1 MTDNLA
7 IWNKLGKTDPDQT
20 KTFQR
25 GGGFKGTA
33 IKPIYTEQ
41 KMTEVFGPCGICWGF
56 TEPRFELV
64 PASDGQTAVYCW
76 LSLWYIHEGVRSE
89 PIPGVGGDFVVVKQR
104 DGLRTND
111 EAFKAAFTDAI
122 GNAMKHLGMSAD
134 VHMGLFDDSKYVR
147 SLREDKEPA
156 AGSIPASRGA
166 GGGNPSTAPASA
178 NRTSGGETLTG
189 RETGAVKQ
197 GPAPV
202 SPITHEQA
210 AIISA
215 AETFMFNA
223 TDEDELDQ
231 WARDNGAECKRLGIV
246 AGSAAGKR
254 LREIIEK
261 RRTEIREADMPAG
274 QLEAAG

>member
-7 IWNKLGKTDPDQT
+7 IWNKLGRTDPDQT

-41 KMTEVFGPCGICWGF
+41 KMTEVFGPCGTGWGF

-76 LSLWYIHEGVRSE
+76 LSLWYVHNGVRSE

-134 VHMGLFDDSKYVR
+134 VHMGLFDDSKYLR
-147 SLREDKEPA
+147 SLREEKEPA
-156 AGSIPASRGA
+156 GNPASRGA
-166 GGGNPSTAPASA
+166 GGGAPSTAPASA

-202 SPITHEQA
+202 SSPEAPADTYVKTAIAAMNTARTAEDLKAWWADQANAREDFGITKG
-210 AIISA
+210 S
-215 AETFMFNA
+215 
-223 TDEDELDQ
+223 
-231 WARDNGAECKRLGIV
+231 KRYSTLWDAFLAKGT
-246 AGSAAGKR
+246 ALKSQPDPDAWQS
-254 LREIIEK
+254 EE
-261 RRTEIREADMPAG
+261 
-274 QLEAAG
+274 EAA

>member
-20 KTFQR
+20 KAFQR

-33 IKPIYTEQ
+33 IKPVYTEQ
-41 KMTEVFGPCGICWGF
+41 KMTEVFGPCGTGWGF

-64 PASDGQTAVYCW
+64 TASEGQTAVYCW
-76 LSLWYIHEGVRSE
+76 LSLWYVHNGVRSE

-156 AGSIPASRGA
+156 GNPASRGA
-166 GGGNPSTAPASA
+166 GAVSSPQAPAPA
-178 NRTSGGETLTG
+178 NRTPGGETLAG
-189 RETGAVKQ
+189 REAGAVKQ
-197 GPAPV
+197 GTAPA
-202 SPITHEQA
+202 SITQDQA
-210 AIISA
+210 TFIDGSKRALALAESVTDVAEWEERNKPEA
-215 AETFMFNA
+215 ARLGFR
-223 TDEDELDQ
+223 
-231 WARDNGAECKRLGIV
+231 RDNPAGVALRKAINDRIAE
-246 AGSAAGKR
+246 
-254 LREIIEK
+254 IEL
-261 RRTEIREADMPAG
+261 ADMPAG
-274 QLEAAG
+274 QLEVAE

>member
-7 IWNKLGKTDPDQT
+7 IWNKLGRTDPDQT

-41 KMTEVFGPCGICWGF
+41 KMTEVFGPCGTGWGF

-76 LSLWYIHEGVRSE
+76 LSLWYVHNGVRSE

-134 VHMGLFDDSKYVR
+134 VHMGLFDDSKYLR
-147 SLREDKEPA
+147 TLREEKEPA
-156 AGSIPASRGA
+156 GNPASRG
-166 GGGNPSTAPASA
+166 GGAPSTAPAPA
-178 NRTSGGETLTG
+178 NREDPADTY
-189 RETGAVKQ
+189 VKT
-197 GPAPV
+197 AIAAMNTAR
-202 SPITHEQA
+202 SAEDLKAWWAEQA
-210 AIISA
+210 
-215 AETFMFNA
+215 NA
-223 TDEDELDQ
+223 REDF
-231 WARDNGAECKRLGIV
+231 GI
-246 AGSAAGKR
+246 AKGGKR
-254 LREIIEK
+254 YALLWDAFLAKGTALKSQPDPDAWQSEE
-261 RRTEIREADMPAG
+261 
-274 QLEAAG
+274 EAA

>member
-7 IWNKLGKTDPDQT
+7 IWNKLGRTDPDQT

-166 GGGNPSTAPASA
+166 GGGNPSTAPAPA

-202 SPITHEQA
+202 SPEQSAFITMA
-210 AIISA
+210 KKALA
-215 AETFMFNA
+215 LAESA
-223 TDEDELDQ
+223 TDVAEWEERNKPEAVRLGFR
-231 WARDNGAECKRLGIV
+231 RDNEAGVSLRKAINERIAE
-246 AGSAAGKR
+246 
-254 LREIIEK
+254 IEL
-261 RRTEIREADMPAG
+261 ADMPAG
-274 QLEAAG
+274 QLEAAE

>member
-7 IWNKLGKTDPDQT
+7 IWNKLGRTDPDQT

-89 PIPGVGGDFVVVKQR
+89 PIPGVGGDFVVIKQR

-166 GGGNPSTAPASA
+166 GGGNPSTAPAPA

-202 SPITHEQA
+202 SPEQSAFITMA
-210 AIISA
+210 KKALA
-215 AETFMFNA
+215 LAESA
-223 TDEDELDQ
+223 TDVAEWEERNKPEAARLGFR
-231 WARDNGAECKRLGIV
+231 RDNEAGVSLRKAINERIAE
-246 AGSAAGKR
+246 
-254 LREIIEK
+254 IEL
-261 RRTEIREADMPAG
+261 ADMPAG
-274 QLEAAG
+274 QLEAAE

>member
-7 IWNKLGKTDPDQT
+7 IWNKLGRTDPDQT

-89 PIPGVGGDFVVVKQR
+89 PIPGVGGDFVVIKQR

-156 AGSIPASRGA
+156 AGSTPASRGA
-166 GGGNPSTAPASA
+166 GGGNPSTAPAPA

-202 SPITHEQA
+202 SPEQSAFITMA
-210 AIISA
+210 KKALA
-215 AETFMFNA
+215 LAESA
-223 TDEDELDQ
+223 TDVAEWEERNKPEAARLGFR
-231 WARDNGAECKRLGIV
+231 RDNEAGVSLRKAINERIAE
-246 AGSAAGKR
+246 
-254 LREIIEK
+254 IEL
-261 RRTEIREADMPAG
+261 ADMPAG
-274 QLEAAG
+274 QLEAAE